1 MDTDINLK
9 LYIFIIGYPE
19 KFNNLVLKEQSFGR
33 IFHYEEIGLL
43 NNNEVKDFF
52 KDTLKSVN
60 IKCNDNIIN
69 KFTYFV
75 SGLPLMMQ
83 QIGDSAF
90 WLENDNEIK
99 ENQIKDI
106 VINAADEIGNKQIRL
121 ALDLISN
128 SNFESILLKLGKF
141 DKLKFR
147 REDLEDI
154 LKDDEIVLLDD
165 FIDTMVNGCVLFDTD
180 A

>member
-1 MDTDINLK
+1 
-9 LYIFIIGYPE
+9 
-19 KFNNLVLKEQSFGR
+19 
-33 IFHYEEIGLL
+33 
-43 NNNEVKDFF
+43 
-52 KDTLKSVN
+52 
-60 IKCNDNIIN
+60 
-69 KFTYFV
+69 
-75 SGLPLMMQ
+75 MMQ